1 MSFFDH
7 YKWVFFHPSEPIY
20 KDIYRGSFTPFT
32 TGTLPKTNI
41 APENGW
47 LEYEI
52 SYWGRPISRGYVSF
66 RERRGPSSSKNP
78 PHYIRTPHRFG
89 LPVWPPAT
97 RRRRCAICPKKT
109 GLGFRMGSV
118 TNSFHSM
125 RLVNIVKDSIFPIS
139 SICRFTFKPLRNQT
153 RNRNQNH
160 LQ

>member
-1 MSFFDH
+1 MGPYQLYMSFLTTISGSFSTPV
-7 YKWVFFHPSEPIY
+7 KPIY
-20 KDIYRGSFTPFT
+20 KAIYRGSFTPFT

-66 RERRGPSSSKNP
+66 KERGGPSSSKNP

-109 GLGFRMGSV
+109 RLGFRKGSV

-125 RLVNIVKDSIFPIS
+125 RLVNIVKGSVFS
-139 SICRFTFKPLRNQT
+139 NFQ
-153 RNRNQNH
+153 H
-160 LQ
+160 L